1 MTTTEDTDKSHDV
14 GAPSEPTGG
23 AKFNGRDR
31 AHRTMAIVRWVL
43 LALVTVVAGYSVW
56 TYWGPGASTHP
67 SHREDRYYCPM
78 HPQIRSPDPG
88 ECPICHM
95 NLEPIPEHRQADGA
109 ASGGAQDMSA
119 RPNAPSDVVPVTL
132 TSERQQLIGVTAT
145 PATRGALGQELR
157 APGSVEAPE
166 SGLAQVRTRAAGFIE
181 RVAVRETGVRVTR
194 GQPLAWI
201 YSPDIYRAQEEFL
214 AASRWVAGAGTP
226 STATGTSPSE
236 MAGAAR
242 RALELVGLIE
252 ADIEEISRSGRAMRA
267 IPVRAPISGHV
278 TRFNAVLG
286 LHASPETTLY
296 EIVDLSRVWVIASVH
311 ERDLPHIRVGMPARF
326 TSSSRQNDAVAARV
340 DLVEPEVSET
350 TRTARVRLTIQNA
363 KFELRPGQYGDV
375 TFELPESSAL
385 VIPKDA
391 VIHTGEHDYVFV
403 DAGSGRFEPRTVLV
417 GTQVGDR
424 IQILDGLVE
433 GDRVV
438 SRGSFMLDS
447 ESRLQ
452 ASLAATPTP
461 SSAPGGA
468 RPAELGPACGE
479 AFDQQKYPDKFNQC
493 RLCERQHAGMGS
505 MVADCKNAIPRP
517 WR

>member
-1 MTTTEDTDKSHDV
+1 MTTSEDSNKT
-14 GAPSEPTGG
+14 PPEPASGTT
-23 AKFNGRDR
+23 FNRRDR
-31 AHRTMAIVRWVL
+31 AHRTMAIVRWIL

-109 ASGGAQDMSA
+109 AAGAAPDMRA
-119 RPNAPSDVVPVTL
+119 RPNAPPDVVPVAL
-132 TSERQQLIGVTAT
+132 TTERQQLIGVTT
-145 PATRGALGQELR
+145 TVATRAALGQELR
-157 APGSVEAPE
+157 VPGSVEAPE
-166 SGLAQVRTRAAGFIE
+166 SGLAQVRSRAAGFIE
-181 RVAVRETGVRVTR
+181 RVAVRETGVRVSR

-214 AASRWVAGAGTP
+214 AASRWAAGAGTP
-226 STATGTSPSE
+226 SSASGTSPSE
-236 MAGAAR
+236 MAAAAR
-242 RALELVGLIE
+242 RALELLGLSDS
-252 ADIEEISRSGRAMRA
+252 DIDEISRSGRSMRA

-278 TRFNAVLG
+278 TRFNAILG

-296 EIVDLSRVWVIASVH
+296 EIADLSRVWVIASVH
-311 ERDLPHIRVGMPARF
+311 ERDLPHVRAGMPARF
-326 TSSSRQNDAVAARV
+326 TSTSQPNDSVAARV
-340 DLVEPEVSET
+340 ELVEPEVSET
-350 TRTARVRLTIQNA
+350 TRTARVRLTIQNP

-375 TFELPESSAL
+375 MFELPESTAL
-385 VIPKDA
+385 VVPKDA
-391 VIHTGEHDYVFV
+391 VIHTGTHAYVFV
-403 DAGSGRFEPRTVLV
+403 DVGSGRFEPRTVRV
-417 GTQVGDR
+417 GTQAGDR
-424 IQILDGLVE
+424 VQILEGVAE

-452 ASLAATPTP
+452 ASLAAAPAP
-461 SSAPGGA
+461 SPGPGGA
-468 RPAELGPACGE
+468 RPAELGPACEE

-493 RLCERQHAGMGS
+493 RLCERQHAGMGN
-505 MVADCKNAIPRP
+505 MVADCKNAIARP

>member
-1 MTTTEDTDKSHDV
+1 MTTTNDNNKSSDVDTSPEATNQGKSYR
-14 GAPSEPTGG
+14 P
-23 AKFNGRDR
+23 GRMHR
-31 AHRTMAIVRWVL
+31 AMAILRWVL
-43 LALVTVVAGYSVW
+43 LALVTVVAAYTVW
-56 TYWGPGASTHP
+56 TYWGPGASSHS
-67 SHREDRYYCPM
+67 SHRADRYYCPM

-95 NLEPIPEHRQADGA
+95 NLEPIPEDRQAGGA
-109 ASGGAQDMSA
+109 ASAPAPDMA
-119 RPNAPSDVVPVTL
+119 TGRPNAPSDVVPVTL
-132 TSERQQLIGVTAT
+132 TAEKQQIIGITT
-145 PATRGALGQELR
+145 MPATRGALGQELR
-157 APGSVEAPE
+157 VPGSVEAPE

-201 YSPDIYRAQEEFL
+201 YSPEIYRAQEEFL
-214 AASRWVAGAGTP
+214 AASRWASG
-226 STATGTSPSE
+226 SGTSSGAQGSSSNE

-242 RALELVGLIE
+242 RALELLGLTD
-252 ADIEEISRSGRAMRA
+252 ADIDEVSRSGTSMRA

-286 LHASPETTLY
+286 LHASPDTTLY
-296 EIVDLSRVWVIASVH
+296 EIADLTRVWVIASVR
-311 ERDLPHIRVGMPARF
+311 ERDLPNVRAGMTARF
-326 TSSSRQNDAVAARV
+326 ASSSQPNNGVVARV

-350 TRTARVRLTIQNA
+350 TRTARVRLTIQNS

-375 TFELPESSAL
+375 TFELPESTAL
-385 VIPKDA
+385 LVPRDA
-391 VIHTGEHDYVFV
+391 VIHTGEHAYVFV
-403 DAGSGRFEPRTVLV
+403 DVGSGRFEPRTVRV
-417 GTQVGDR
+417 GTQAGERV
-424 IQILDGLVE
+424 QILDGLSE

-452 ASLAATPTP
+452 ASLAAAP
-461 SSAPGGA
+461 SPPSQGGSGSS
-468 RPAELGPACGE
+468 EQGPSCE
-479 AFDQQKYPDKFNQC
+479 DAFDRQRYSDKFNQC
-493 RLCERQHAGMGS
+493 RLCERQHAGMGN